1 MFYKDQKSSVQK
13 QGSPYGKPEA
23 VVSLVG
29 ARVDL
34 NPKELTS
41 KKNTILVSLVLSL
54 KMYSVLGNSRA
65 GRLNHDFCVV
75 YIFCV
80 SWVKTIRLVKSSG
93 KYTWQDICQKTSNI
107 AMGPISLWCT

>member
-80 SWVKTIRLVKSSG
+80 YWVKTIRLVKSSG

-107 AMGPISLWCT
+107 AMSPISLWCT